1 MAMSSVRQLRQRT
14 VPLRPTADAPYRSG
28 GPDDPTATDPLG
40 IGATARGMYD
50 ASTGDWPLLGPLP
63 DPRWVGFF
71 QTLKDRDAI
80 VGPAAGA
87 RGSRVHE
94 FPVDTSG
101 TAGDE
106 LAGVA
111 DSMSGQPGAIQS
123 LRRAT
128 DERQAAAAAKQQA
141 VTATAAPTAPT
152 PPPAPPPPGGPRDPT
167 LARERYQ
174 AAQMR
179 PGSLAALRQRMFSGE

>member
-1 MAMSSVRQLRQRT
+1 MAMSSVRHLRQRT

-50 ASTGDWPLLGPLP
+50 ASTGNWPLLGPLP

-71 QTLKDRDAI
+71 QTLQDRDAV
-80 VGPAAGA
+80 VGPSVGT

-94 FPVDTSG
+94 VPVDTSG
-101 TAGDE
+101 TAGDA

-111 DSMSGQPGAIQS
+111 DSMSGQPGSIQS

-128 DERQAAAAAKQQA
+128 DERQAAAQPQA
-141 VTATAAPTAPT
+141 AAPVKAPT
-152 PPPAPPPPGGPRDPT
+152 PPPAPPPPGGPRDPS
-167 LARERYQ
+167 LARARYQ
-174 AAQMR
+174 EDQMR
-179 PGSLAALRQRMFSGE
+179 PGSLAALRQQLLGG